1 MNLKPYK
8 PCPVEGYHVALTPR
22 QKLAHV
28 RKALAD
34 AKEAKRYWPFAE
46 WSALLADLERQEAAL
61 AAEIYRTDE
70 AIFGKATLRPVFVN
84 TDTGGTMRAV
94 VFTPND
100 TFDMPYIDETS
111 WEGMKRILASD
122 GSNIEVQADYE
133 VYVVR
138 GRNSRYTIHTIERF
152 E

>member
-1 MNLKPYK
+1 MNYT
-8 PCPVEGYHVALTPR
+8 PVHIDAANALTPR
-22 QKLAHV
+22 QRLAQM
-28 RKALAD
+28 RKAFDLAM
-34 AKEAKRYWPFAE
+34 EANRYWPFARLVAAANE
-46 WSALLADLERQEAAL
+46 ISLEASAL
-61 AAEIYRTDE
+61 AEDIRRTDE
-70 AIFGKATLRPVFVN
+70 AIYGKATLRPVFVN

-94 VFTPND
+94 VYTPND

-138 GRNSRYTIHTIERF
+138 GRNHRYIIHTIERF